1 MNTREKRQLLRE
13 ARNLG
18 FVDDGKP
25 ARGGGCV
32 VYLMTCTRG
41 KRRLSI
47 QIWDCGKHR
56 VSHGTSTYRGA
67 QGFVGFRE
75 TTPPT
80 DFEDLTG
87 MYRAIAFEWQRES
100 RKP

>member
-1 MNTREKRQLLRE
+1 MNTKEKRQLLRE

-25 ARGGGCV
+25 DRSMGVTHLVCVRGNC
-32 VYLMTCTRG
+32 
-41 KRRLSI
+41 RLSL
-47 QIWDCGKHR
+47 QIWDSGFSR
-56 VSHGTSTYRGA
+56 VSHGTATYRGA

-100 RKP
+100 VKP